1 MAGDERHGLH
11 QRLVDVPREQTLV
24 TTSNPNYV
32 PNIILLGAFLVPITY
47 SMDCLPTWSVSV
59 LRASATLAI

>member
-1 MAGDERHGLH
+1 MAGDERLGLH

-32 PNIILLGAFLVPITY
+32 PSIIFLGAF
-47 SMDCLPTWSVSV
+47 
-59 LRASATLAI
+59 

>member
-1 MAGDERHGLH
+1 MASTGGSWTY
-11 QRLVDVPREQTLV
+11 LVEQTLV

-32 PNIILLGAFLVPITY
+32 PSIILLGAFLVPIPY